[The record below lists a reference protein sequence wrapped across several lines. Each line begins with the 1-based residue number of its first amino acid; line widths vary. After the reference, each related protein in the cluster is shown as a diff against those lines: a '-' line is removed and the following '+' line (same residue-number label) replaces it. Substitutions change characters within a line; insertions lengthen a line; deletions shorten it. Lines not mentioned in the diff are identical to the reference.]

1 MPLNQLKI
9 KPGVVKDLTNYSAGK
24 LGPFWTDS
32 DKVRFKNG
40 YATKI
45 GGWEKQSLN
54 GLDASGNIDRSS
66 EGVIHG
72 VPRAIKYWQSVTNNQ
87 NYMAV
92 GTSDHLY
99 IILDDVV
106 YDITPVRATSTNLS
120 NPLAV
125 TDGSTTVTVTDSSH
139 GASVGN
145 WIVITDA
152 ATTGGIAAD
161 TLNRYSGF
169 QITTVVDANTFKIE
183 VPSAATST
191 VSSGGG
197 TSLDVTYLVSE
208 GLGTTGGAGAVGWG
222 AGTWGLSTWGTA
234 RGVTVDVELSQWSL
248 NLWGEDLIATVR
260 NEDIY
265 FWDLS
270 VGLTTRASLV
280 SGISGAGDVPIKNR
294 MTIISFP
301 DRHLISAGTVPY
313 GGSAID
319 PMQVRWSDQE
329 DYDMWTPTATNTA
342 GSQRLQIGTKIVT
355 VASTREET
363 FISTDEAVYGM
374 QFIGPPFTFSFRLV
388 GTNCGA
394 IGYNAMANVES
405 NLYWMGKNDFYFYN
419 GNISEMPCPVKHY
432 VFDRIRRNQV
442 DKIFSAHNAQFN
454 EMCWFYP
461 STDNTDTDPEPDSYV
476 CYNYLDQVWT
486 VGTLARTCW
495 HDAFG
500 FKKVPFA
507 FDKSGNLYDHETGS
521 DDDGSAM
528 TAFIESSPLEISET
542 GEELFLVDK
551 IVPDLTSVG
560 DVKLTIKTR
569 KYPQSSDITKG
580 PFTISPDSTKI
591 SIRARGRQ
599 MAFKVE
605 SDATGDSWLLGDFRI
620 NSRQDGIR

>member
-1 MPLNQLKI
+1 MPLSQLKI
-9 KPGVVKDLTNYSAGK
+9 KPGVVKDLTNYATGK

-72 VPRAIKYWQSVTNNQ
+72 VPRAIKYWQSITDNQ

-125 TDGSTTVTVTDSSH
+125 TDESTTVTVTDSSH
-139 GASVGN
+139 GASVGD

-169 QITTVVDANTFKIE
+169 QITTVVDAKPVKIE

-208 GLGTTGGAGAVGWG
+208 GLGTTGGSGATGWG

-234 RGVTVDVELSQWSL
+234 RAVTVDVELSQWSL

-280 SGISGAGDVPIKNR
+280 SGISGAGDVPTKNR
-294 MTIISFP
+294 ITIISFP

-313 GGSAID
+313 GGSVID

-405 NLYWMGKNDFYFYN
+405 NLYWMGRDDFYFYN

-432 VFDRIRRNQV
+432 VFGRINRSQV

-454 EMCWFYP
+454 EICWFYA

-476 CYNYLDQVWT
+476 CYNYVDQVWT

-495 HDAFG
+495 HDSFG
-500 FKKVPFA
+500 FKNVPFA
-507 FDKSGNLYDHETGS
+507 FDKSGNLYDHETGN

-528 TAFIESSPLEISET
+528 TAFIESSPLEISDS
-542 GEELFLVDK
+542 GENLFMVDK
-551 IVPDLTSVG
+551 VVPDLTVTG
-560 DVKLTIKTR
+560 DLNLTIKTR
-569 KYPQSSDITKG
+569 KYPNSSDITKG
-580 PFTISPDSTKI
+580 PFAMNSSSTKV
-591 SIRARGRQ
+591 SLRAKGRQ
-599 MAFKVE
+599 MAFKLE
-605 SDATGDSWLLGDFRI
+605 SSAVGDSWLLGDLRI
-620 NSRQDGIR
+620 NTRKDGIR

>member
-1 MPLNQLKI
+1 MPLSQLKI
-9 KPGVVKDLTNYSAGK
+9 KPGVVKDLTNYATGK

-54 GLDASGNIDRSS
+54 GLDASGNVDRSS

-72 VPRAIKYWQSVTNNQ
+72 VPRAIKYWQSITDNQ

-125 TDGSTTVTVTDSSH
+125 TDESTTVTVTDSSH

-208 GLGTTGGAGAVGWG
+208 GLGTTGGSGATGWG

-234 RGVTVDVELSQWSL
+234 RAVTVDVELSQWSL

-280 SGISGAGDVPIKNR
+280 SGISGAGDVPTKNR
-294 MTIISFP
+294 ITIISFP

-313 GGSAID
+313 GGSVID

-405 NLYWMGKNDFYFYN
+405 NLYWMGRDDFYFYN

-432 VFDRIRRNQV
+432 VFGRINRSQV

-454 EMCWFYP
+454 EICWFYA

-476 CYNYLDQVWT
+476 CYNYVDQVWT

-495 HDAFG
+495 HDSFG
-500 FKKVPFA
+500 FKNVPFA
-507 FDKSGNLYDHETGS
+507 FDKSGNLYDHETGN

-528 TAFIESSPLEISET
+528 TAFIESSPLEISDS
-542 GEELFLVDK
+542 GENLFMVDK
-551 IVPDLTSVG
+551 VVPDLTVTG
-560 DVKLTIKTR
+560 DLNLTIKTR
-569 KYPQSSDITKG
+569 KYPNSSDITKG
-580 PFTISPDSTKI
+580 PFAMNSSSTKV
-591 SIRARGRQ
+591 SLRAKGRQ
-599 MAFKVE
+599 MAFKLE
-605 SDATGDSWLLGDFRI
+605 SSAVGDSWLLGDLRI
-620 NSRQDGIR
+620 NTRQDGIR

>member
-1 MPLNQLKI
+1 MPLSQLKI
-9 KPGVVKDLTNYSAGK
+9 KPGVVKDLTNYATGK

-72 VPRAIKYWQSVTNNQ
+72 VPRAIKYWQSITDNQ

-125 TDGSTTVTVTDSSH
+125 TDESTTVTVTDSSH
-139 GASVGN
+139 GASVGD

-208 GLGTTGGAGAVGWG
+208 GLGTTGGSGATGWG

-234 RGVTVDVELSQWSL
+234 RAVTVDVELSQWSL

-280 SGISGAGDVPIKNR
+280 SGISGAGDVPTKNR
-294 MTIISFP
+294 ITIISFP

-313 GGSAID
+313 GGSVID

-374 QFIGPPFTFSFRLV
+374 QFIGPPFIFSFRLV

-405 NLYWMGKNDFYFYN
+405 NLYWMGRDDFYFYN

-432 VFDRIRRNQV
+432 VFGRINRSQV

-454 EMCWFYP
+454 EICWFYA

-476 CYNYLDQVWT
+476 CYNYVDQVWT

-495 HDAFG
+495 HDSFG
-500 FKKVPFA
+500 FKNVPFA
-507 FDKSGNLYDHETGS
+507 FDKSGNLYDHETGN

-528 TAFIESSPLEISET
+528 TAFIESSPLEISDS
-542 GEELFLVDK
+542 GENLFMVDK
-551 IVPDLTSVG
+551 VVPDLTVTG
-560 DVKLTIKTR
+560 DLNLTIKTR
-569 KYPQSSDITKG
+569 KYPNSSDITKG
-580 PFTISPDSTKI
+580 PFAMNSSSTKV
-591 SIRARGRQ
+591 SLRAKGRQ
-599 MAFKVE
+599 MAFKLE
-605 SDATGDSWLLGDFRI
+605 SSAVGDSWLLGDLRI
-620 NSRQDGIR
+620 NTGKDGIR

>member
-1 MPLNQLKI
+1 MPLSQLKI
-9 KPGVVKDLTNYSAGK
+9 KPGVVKDLTNYAIGK

-45 GGWEKQSLN
+45 GGWEKQTLN
-54 GLDASGNIDRSS
+54 GLDASGNVDRSS

-72 VPRAIKYWQSVTNNQ
+72 VPRAIKYWQSITDNQ

-106 YDITPVRATSTNLS
+106 YDITPVRATSSNLS

-139 GASVGN
+139 GASVGD
-145 WIVITDA
+145 WIVINSAA
-152 ATTGGIAAD
+152 ATGGVLAD

-169 QITTVVDANTFKIE
+169 QITTVADADTFTFE
-183 VPSAATST
+183 APSAATST
-191 VSSGGG
+191 VSGGGG
-197 TSLDVTYLVSE
+197 TTIDVTYLLSE
-208 GLGTTGGAGAVGWG
+208 GLGTTGGAGTTGWG

-234 RGVTVDVELSQWSL
+234 RAVTVDVELSQWSL
-248 NLWGEDLIATVR
+248 NLWGEDLIATSR
-260 NEDIY
+260 NYDIY

-280 SGISGAGDVPIKNR
+280 SGISGAGDVPAKNR

-313 GGSAID
+313 GGSIID

-405 NLYWMGKNDFYFYN
+405 NLYWMGRDDFYFYN

-432 VFDRIRRNQV
+432 VFDRINRSQV

-454 EMCWFYP
+454 EICWFYA

-476 CYNYLDQVWT
+476 CYNYVDQVWT

-495 HDAFG
+495 HDSFG
-500 FKKVPFA
+500 FKNVPFA
-507 FDKSGNLYDHETGS
+507 FDKSGNLYDHETGN
-521 DDDGSAM
+521 DDNGSAM
-528 TAFIESSPLEISET
+528 TAFIESSPLEISDS
-542 GEELFLVDK
+542 GENLFMVDK
-551 IVPDLTSVG
+551 VVPDLTMTG
-560 DVKLTIKTR
+560 DLNLTVKTR
-569 KYPQSSDITKG
+569 KYPNSSDITKG
-580 PFTISPDSTKI
+580 PFTINSSSTKI
-591 SIRARGRQ
+591 SLRAKGRQ
-599 MAFKVE
+599 MAFKLE
-605 SDATGDSWLLGDFRI
+605 SSAVGDSWLLGDLRI
-620 NSRQDGIR
+620 NTRQDGIR

>member
-1 MPLNQLKI
+1 MPLNQLNI
-9 KPGVVKDLTNYSAGK
+9 KPGVVKDLTDYSTGK

-32 DKVRFKNG
+32 DKVRFRNG

-54 GLDASGNIDRSS
+54 GLDASGNVDRSS

-72 VPRAIKYWQSVTNNQ
+72 VPRAIRYWQSITDNQ

-125 TDGSTTVTVTDSSH
+125 TDGSTTVTVTDSTH
-139 GASVGN
+139 GASVGD

-208 GLGTTGGAGAVGWG
+208 GLGTTGGAGSTGWG

-234 RGVTVDVELSQWSL
+234 RSVTVDVELSQWSL

-270 VGLTTRASLV
+270 VGPTTRASLV
-280 SGISGAGDVPIKNR
+280 SGISGAGDVPTKNR
-294 MTIISFP
+294 ITIISFP

-313 GGSAID
+313 EGSVID

-394 IGYNAMANVES
+394 IGYNAMENVES
-405 NLYWMGKNDFYFYN
+405 SLYWMGKNDFYFYN

-432 VFDRIRRNQV
+432 VFGRIRRNQV

-454 EMCWFYP
+454 EICWFYP
-461 STDNTDTDPEPDSYV
+461 STDNPDPDPEPDSYV
-476 CYNYLDQVWT
+476 CYNYVDQVWT

-495 HDAFG
+495 HDSFG
-500 FKKVPFA
+500 SKKVPFA

-528 TAFIESSPLEISET
+528 TAFIESSPLEISQT

-551 IVPDLTSVG
+551 IVPDLISVG

-599 MAFKVE
+599 MSFKVE

>member
-1 MPLNQLKI
+1 MPLSQLKI
-9 KPGVVKDLTNYSAGK
+9 KPGVVKDLTNYATGK

-72 VPRAIKYWQSVTNNQ
+72 VPRAIKYWQSITDNQ

-125 TDGSTTVTVTDSSH
+125 TDESTTVTVTDSSH
-139 GASVGN
+139 GASVGD

-208 GLGTTGGAGAVGWG
+208 GLGTTGGSGATGGG

-234 RGVTVDVELSQWSL
+234 RAVTVDVELSQWSL

-280 SGISGAGDVPIKNR
+280 SGISGAGDVPTKNR
-294 MTIISFP
+294 ITIISFP

-313 GGSAID
+313 GGSVID

-405 NLYWMGKNDFYFYN
+405 NLYWMGRDDFYFYN

-432 VFDRIRRNQV
+432 VFGRINRSQV

-454 EMCWFYP
+454 EICWFYA

-476 CYNYLDQVWT
+476 CYNYVDQVWT

-495 HDAFG
+495 HDSFG
-500 FKKVPFA
+500 FKNVPFA
-507 FDKSGNLYDHETGS
+507 FDKSGNLYDHETGN

-528 TAFIESSPLEISET
+528 TAFIESSPLEISDS
-542 GEELFLVDK
+542 GENLFMVDK
-551 IVPDLTSVG
+551 VVPDLTVTG
-560 DVKLTIKTR
+560 DLNLTIKTR
-569 KYPQSSDITKG
+569 KYPNSSDITKG
-580 PFTISPDSTKI
+580 PFAMNSSSTKV
-591 SIRARGRQ
+591 SLRAKGRQ
-599 MAFKVE
+599 MAFKLE
-605 SDATGDSWLLGDFRI
+605 SSAVGDSWLLGDLRI
-620 NSRQDGIR
+620 NTRKDGIR

>member
-1 MPLNQLKI
+1 MPLSQLKI
-9 KPGVVKDLTNYSAGK
+9 KPGVVKDLTNYATGK

-72 VPRAIKYWQSVTNNQ
+72 VPRAIKYWQSITDNQ

-125 TDGSTTVTVTDSSH
+125 TDESTTVTVTDSSH
-139 GASVGN
+139 GASVGD

-208 GLGTTGGAGAVGWG
+208 GLGTTGGSGATGWG

-234 RGVTVDVELSQWSL
+234 RAVTVDVELSQWSL

-280 SGISGAGDVPIKNR
+280 SGISGAGDVPTKNR
-294 MTIISFP
+294 ITIISFP

-313 GGSAID
+313 GGSVID

-405 NLYWMGKNDFYFYN
+405 NLYWMGRDDFYFYN

-432 VFDRIRRNQV
+432 VFGRINRSQV

-454 EMCWFYP
+454 EICWFYA

-476 CYNYLDQVWT
+476 CYNYVDQVWT

-495 HDAFG
+495 HYSFG
-500 FKKVPFA
+500 FKNVPFA
-507 FDKSGNLYDHETGS
+507 FDKSGNLYDHETGN

-528 TAFIESSPLEISET
+528 TAFIESSPLEISDS
-542 GEELFLVDK
+542 GENLFMVDK
-551 IVPDLTSVG
+551 VVPDLTVTG
-560 DVKLTIKTR
+560 DLNLTIKTR
-569 KYPQSSDITKG
+569 KYPNSSDITKG
-580 PFTISPDSTKI
+580 PFAMNSSSTKV
-591 SIRARGRQ
+591 SLRAKGRQ
-599 MAFKVE
+599 MAFKLE
-605 SDATGDSWLLGDFRI
+605 SSAVGDSWLLGDLRI
-620 NSRQDGIR
+620 NTRKDGIR

>member
-1 MPLNQLKI
+1 MPLSQLKI
-9 KPGVVKDLTNYSAGK
+9 KPGVVKDLTNYATGK

-72 VPRAIKYWQSVTNNQ
+72 VPRAIKYWQSITDNQ

-125 TDGSTTVTVTDSSH
+125 TDESTTVTVTDSSH
-139 GASVGN
+139 GASVGD

-208 GLGTTGGAGAVGWG
+208 GLGTTGGSGATGWG

-234 RGVTVDVELSQWSL
+234 RAVTVDVELSQWSL

-280 SGISGAGDVPIKNR
+280 SGISGAGDVPTKNR
-294 MTIISFP
+294 ITIISFP

-313 GGSAID
+313 GGSVID

-374 QFIGPPFTFSFRLV
+374 QFIGPPFIFSFRLV

-405 NLYWMGKNDFYFYN
+405 NLYWMGRDDFYFYN

-432 VFDRIRRNQV
+432 VFGRINRSQV

-454 EMCWFYP
+454 EICWFYA

-476 CYNYLDQVWT
+476 CYNYVDQVWT

-495 HDAFG
+495 HDSFG
-500 FKKVPFA
+500 FKNVPFA
-507 FDKSGNLYDHETGS
+507 FDKSGNLYDHETGN

-528 TAFIESSPLEISET
+528 TAFIESSPLEISDS
-542 GEELFLVDK
+542 GENLFMVDK
-551 IVPDLTSVG
+551 VVPDLTVTG
-560 DVKLTIKTR
+560 DLNLTIKTR
-569 KYPQSSDITKG
+569 KYPNSSDITKG
-580 PFTISPDSTKI
+580 PFAMNSSSTKV
-591 SIRARGRQ
+591 SLRAKGRQ
-599 MAFKVE
+599 MAFKLE
-605 SDATGDSWLLGDFRI
+605 SSAVGDSWLLGDLRI
-620 NSRQDGIR
+620 NTRKDGIR

>member
-1 MPLNQLKI
+1 MPLSQLKI
-9 KPGVVKDLTNYSAGK
+9 KPGVVKDLTNYATGK

-72 VPRAIKYWQSVTNNQ
+72 VPRAIKYWQSITDNQ

-125 TDGSTTVTVTDSSH
+125 TDESTTVTVTDSSH
-139 GASVGN
+139 GASVGD

-208 GLGTTGGAGAVGWG
+208 GLGTTGGSGATGWG
-222 AGTWGLSTWGTA
+222 AGTWGLSPWGTA
-234 RGVTVDVELSQWSL
+234 SAVTVDVELSQWSL

-280 SGISGAGDVPIKNR
+280 SGISGAGDVPTKNR
-294 MTIISFP
+294 ITIISFP

-313 GGSAID
+313 GGSVID

-374 QFIGPPFTFSFRLV
+374 QFIGPPFIFSFRLV

-405 NLYWMGKNDFYFYN
+405 NLYWMGRDDFYFYN

-432 VFDRIRRNQV
+432 VFGRINRSQV

-454 EMCWFYP
+454 EICWFYA

-476 CYNYLDQVWT
+476 CYNYVDQVWT

-495 HDAFG
+495 HDSFG
-500 FKKVPFA
+500 FKNVPFA
-507 FDKSGNLYDHETGS
+507 FDKSGNLYDHETGN

-528 TAFIESSPLEISET
+528 TAFIESSPLEISDS
-542 GEELFLVDK
+542 GENLFMVDK
-551 IVPDLTSVG
+551 VVPDLTVTG
-560 DVKLTIKTR
+560 DLNLTIKTR
-569 KYPQSSDITKG
+569 KYPNSSDITKG
-580 PFTISPDSTKI
+580 PFAMNSSSTKV
-591 SIRARGRQ
+591 SLRAKGRQ
-599 MAFKVE
+599 MAFKLE
-605 SDATGDSWLLGDFRI
+605 SSAVGDSWLLGDLRI
-620 NSRQDGIR
+620 NTRQDGIR

>member
-1 MPLNQLKI
+1 MPLSQLKI
-9 KPGVVKDLTNYSAGK
+9 KPGVVKDLTNYATGK

-54 GLDASGNIDRSS
+54 GLDASGNVDRSS

-72 VPRAIKYWQSVTNNQ
+72 VPRAIKYWQSITDNQ

-125 TDGSTTVTVTDSSH
+125 TDESTTVTVTDSSH
-139 GASVGN
+139 GASVGD

-208 GLGTTGGAGAVGWG
+208 GLGTTGGSGATGWG

-234 RGVTVDVELSQWSL
+234 RAVTVDVELSQWSL

-280 SGISGAGDVPIKNR
+280 SGISGAGDVPTKNR
-294 MTIISFP
+294 ITIISFP

-313 GGSAID
+313 GGSVID

-405 NLYWMGKNDFYFYN
+405 NLYWMGRDDFYFYN

-432 VFDRIRRNQV
+432 VFGRINRSQV

-454 EMCWFYP
+454 EICWFYA

-476 CYNYLDQVWT
+476 CYNYVDQVWT

-495 HDAFG
+495 HDSFG
-500 FKKVPFA
+500 FKNVPFA
-507 FDKSGNLYDHETGS
+507 FDKSGNLYDHETGN

-528 TAFIESSPLEISET
+528 TAFIESSPLEISDS
-542 GEELFLVDK
+542 GENLFMVDK
-551 IVPDLTSVG
+551 VVPDLTVTG
-560 DVKLTIKTR
+560 DLNLTIKTR
-569 KYPQSSDITKG
+569 KYPNSSDITKG
-580 PFTISPDSTKI
+580 PFAMNSSSTKV
-591 SIRARGRQ
+591 SLRAKGRQ
-599 MAFKVE
+599 MAFKLE
-605 SDATGDSWLLGDFRI
+605 SSAVGDSWLLGDLRI
-620 NSRQDGIR
+620 NTRQDGIR

>member
-1 MPLNQLKI
+1 MPLSQLKI
-9 KPGVVKDLTNYSAGK
+9 KPGVVKDLTNYATGK

-54 GLDASGNIDRSS
+54 GLDASGNVDRSS

-72 VPRAIKYWQSVTNNQ
+72 VPRAIKYWQSITDNQ

-125 TDGSTTVTVTDSSH
+125 TDESTTVTVTDSSH
-139 GASVGN
+139 GASVGD

-208 GLGTTGGAGAVGWG
+208 GLGTTGGSGATGWG

-234 RGVTVDVELSQWSL
+234 RAVTVDVELSQWSL

-280 SGISGAGDVPIKNR
+280 SDISGAGDVPTKNR
-294 MTIISFP
+294 ITIISFP

-313 GGSAID
+313 GGSVID

-405 NLYWMGKNDFYFYN
+405 NLYWMGRDDFYFYN

-432 VFDRIRRNQV
+432 VFGRINRSQV

-454 EMCWFYP
+454 EICWFYA

-476 CYNYLDQVWT
+476 CYNYVDQVWT

-495 HDAFG
+495 HDSFG
-500 FKKVPFA
+500 FKNVPFA
-507 FDKSGNLYDHETGS
+507 FDKSGNLYDHETGN

-528 TAFIESSPLEISET
+528 TAFIESSPLEISDS
-542 GEELFLVDK
+542 GENLFMVDK
-551 IVPDLTSVG
+551 VVPDLTVTG
-560 DVKLTIKTR
+560 DLNLTIKTR
-569 KYPQSSDITKG
+569 KYPNSSDITKG
-580 PFTISPDSTKI
+580 PFAMNSSSTKV
-591 SIRARGRQ
+591 SLRAKGRQ
-599 MAFKVE
+599 MAFKLE
-605 SDATGDSWLLGDFRI
+605 SSAVGDSWLLGDLRI
-620 NSRQDGIR
+620 NTRQDGIR

>member
-1 MPLNQLKI
+1 MPLSQLKI
-9 KPGVVKDLTNYSAGK
+9 KPGVVKDLTNYATGK

-72 VPRAIKYWQSVTNNQ
+72 VPRAIKYWQSITDNQ

-125 TDGSTTVTVTDSSH
+125 TDESTTVTVTDSSH
-139 GASVGN
+139 GASVGD

-208 GLGTTGGAGAVGWG
+208 GLGTTGGSGATGWG

-234 RGVTVDVELSQWSL
+234 RAVTVDVELSQWSL

-280 SGISGAGDVPIKNR
+280 SGISGAGDVPTKNR
-294 MTIISFP
+294 ITIMSFP

-313 GGSAID
+313 GGSVID

-405 NLYWMGKNDFYFYN
+405 NLYWMGRDDFYFYN

-432 VFDRIRRNQV
+432 VFGRINRSQV

-454 EMCWFYP
+454 EICWFYA

-476 CYNYLDQVWT
+476 CYNYVDQVWT

-495 HDAFG
+495 HDSFG
-500 FKKVPFA
+500 FKNVPFA
-507 FDKSGNLYDHETGS
+507 FDKSGNLYDHETGN

-528 TAFIESSPLEISET
+528 TAFIESSPLEISDS
-542 GEELFLVDK
+542 GENLFMVDK
-551 IVPDLTSVG
+551 VVPDLTVTG
-560 DVKLTIKTR
+560 DLNLTIKTR
-569 KYPQSSDITKG
+569 KYPNSSDITKG
-580 PFTISPDSTKI
+580 PFAMNSSSTKV
-591 SIRARGRQ
+591 SLRAKGRQ
-599 MAFKVE
+599 MAFKLE
-605 SDATGDSWLLGDFRI
+605 SSAVGDSWLLGDLRI
-620 NSRQDGIR
+620 NTRKDGIR

>member
-1 MPLNQLKI
+1 MPLSQLKI
-9 KPGVVKDLTNYSAGK
+9 KPGVVKYLTNYATGK

-72 VPRAIKYWQSVTNNQ
+72 VPRAIKYWQSITDNQ

-125 TDGSTTVTVTDSSH
+125 TDESTTVTVTDSSH
-139 GASVGN
+139 GASVGD

-208 GLGTTGGAGAVGWG
+208 GLGTTGGSGATGWG

-234 RGVTVDVELSQWSL
+234 RAVTVDVELSQWSL

-280 SGISGAGDVPIKNR
+280 SGISGAGDVPTKNR
-294 MTIISFP
+294 ITIISFP

-313 GGSAID
+313 GGSVID

-374 QFIGPPFTFSFRLV
+374 QFIGPPFIFSFRLV

-405 NLYWMGKNDFYFYN
+405 NLYWMGRDDFYFYN

-432 VFDRIRRNQV
+432 VFGRINRSQV

-454 EMCWFYP
+454 EICWFYA

-476 CYNYLDQVWT
+476 CYNYVDQVWT

-495 HDAFG
+495 HDSFG
-500 FKKVPFA
+500 FKNVPFA
-507 FDKSGNLYDHETGS
+507 FDKSGNLYDHETGN

-528 TAFIESSPLEISET
+528 TAFIESSPLEISDS
-542 GEELFLVDK
+542 GENLFMVDK
-551 IVPDLTSVG
+551 VVPDLTVTG
-560 DVKLTIKTR
+560 DLNLTIKTR
-569 KYPQSSDITKG
+569 KYPNSSDITKG
-580 PFTISPDSTKI
+580 PFAMNSSSTKV
-591 SIRARGRQ
+591 SLRAKGRQ
-599 MAFKVE
+599 MAFKLE
-605 SDATGDSWLLGDFRI
+605 SSAVGDSWLLGDLRI
-620 NSRQDGIR
+620 NTRKDGIR

>member
-1 MPLNQLKI
+1 MPLTQLKI
-9 KPGVVKDLTNYSAGK
+9 KPGVVKDLTNYATGK

-40 YATKI
+40 FPTKI
-45 GGWEKQSLN
+45 GGWEKESLN
-54 GLDASGNIDRSS
+54 GLDASGDVDRSS

-72 VPRAIKYWQSVTNNQ
+72 TPRNVKYWRSVTNNQ
-87 NYMAV
+87 DYIAL
-92 GTSDHLY
+92 GTSSHLY

-120 NPLAV
+120 NPLTV
-125 TDGSTTVTVTDSSH
+125 TDGSTTVTVADSSH
-139 GASVGN
+139 GASVGD
-145 WIVITDA
+145 WVVITDA

-169 QITTVVDANTFKIE
+169 QITTVVDANNFKIE
-183 VPSAATST
+183 VPSAATSS
-191 VSSGGG
+191 VSGGG
-197 TSLDVTYLVSE
+197 GTTLDVTYLVSE
-208 GLGTTGGAGAVGWG
+208 GLGTSSGAGATGWG
-222 AGTWGLSTWGTA
+222 AGTWGLSTWGTTRA
-234 RGVTVDVELSQWSL
+234 VTVDVELSQWSL

-270 VGLTTRASLV
+270 VGLSTRAALV
-280 SGISGAGDVPIKNR
+280 SGIGGAGDVPTNNR

-301 DRHLISAGTVPY
+301 DRHLISAGCVPY

-319 PMQVRWSDQE
+319 PMQVRWSTQE

-342 GSQRLQIGTKIVT
+342 GGQRLQIGTKIVT

-374 QFIGPPFTFSFRLV
+374 QFIGPPFTFSFRLI

-442 DKIFSAHNAQFN
+442 DKFFVAHNAQFN
-454 EMCWFYP
+454 EICWFYV
-461 STDNTDTDPEPDSYV
+461 STDNSDESPEPDSYV
-476 CYNYLDQVWT
+476 CYNYADQAWPT
-486 VGTLARTCW
+486 GTLARTCW

-500 FKKVPFA
+500 FRTVPFA
-507 FDKSGNLYDHETGS
+507 FDKAGNLYDHETGN

-528 TAFIESSPLEISET
+528 TAYIESAPLEISSS
-542 GEELFLVDK
+542 GEKLFMVDK
-551 IVPDLTSVG
+551 VIPDLTVSG
-560 DVKLTIKTR
+560 DLNLTIKTR
-569 KYPQSSDITKG
+569 KYPNSSDISKG
-580 PFTISPDSTKI
+580 PFAMNSSSTKV
-591 SIRARGRQ
+591 SLRAKGRQ
-599 MAFKVE
+599 MAFKLE
-605 SDATGDSWLLGDFRI
+605 SSAVGDSWLLGDLRI
-620 NSRQDGIR
+620 NTREDGMR

>member
-1 MPLNQLKI
+1 MPLSQLKI
-9 KPGVVKDLTNYSAGK
+9 KPGVVKDLTNYATGK

-72 VPRAIKYWQSVTNNQ
+72 VPRAIKYWQSITDNQ

-125 TDGSTTVTVTDSSH
+125 TDESTTVTVTDSSH
-139 GASVGN
+139 GASVGD

-208 GLGTTGGAGAVGWG
+208 GLGTTGGSGATGWG

-234 RGVTVDVELSQWSL
+234 RAVTVDVELSQWSL

-280 SGISGAGDVPIKNR
+280 SGISGAGDVPTKNR
-294 MTIISFP
+294 ITIISFP

-313 GGSAID
+313 GGSVID

-374 QFIGPPFTFSFRLV
+374 QFIGPPFIFSFRLV

-405 NLYWMGKNDFYFYN
+405 NLYWMGRDDFYFYN

-432 VFDRIRRNQV
+432 VFGRINRSQV

-454 EMCWFYP
+454 EICWFYA

-476 CYNYLDQVWT
+476 CYNYVDQVWT

-495 HDAFG
+495 HDSFG
-500 FKKVPFA
+500 FKNVPFA
-507 FDKSGNLYDHETGS
+507 FDKSGNLYDHETGN

-528 TAFIESSPLEISET
+528 TAFIESSPLEISDS
-542 GEELFLVDK
+542 GENLFMVDK
-551 IVPDLTSVG
+551 VVPDLTVTG
-560 DVKLTIKTR
+560 DLNMTIKTR
-569 KYPQSSDITKG
+569 KYPNSSDNTKG
-580 PFTISPDSTKI
+580 RFAMNSSSTKV
-591 SIRARGRQ
+591 SLRAKGRQ
-599 MAFKVE
+599 MAFKLE
-605 SDATGDSWLLGDFRI
+605 SSAVGDSWLLGDLRI
-620 NSRQDGIR
+620 NTRKDGIR

>member
-1 MPLNQLKI
+1 MPLSQLKI
-9 KPGVVKDLTNYSAGK
+9 KPGVVKDLTNYATGK

-72 VPRAIKYWQSVTNNQ
+72 VPRAIKYWQSITDNQ

-125 TDGSTTVTVTDSSH
+125 TDESTTVTVTDSSH
-139 GASVGN
+139 GASVGD

-208 GLGTTGGAGAVGWG
+208 GLGTTGGSGATGWG

-234 RGVTVDVELSQWSL
+234 RAVTVDVELSQWSL

-280 SGISGAGDVPIKNR
+280 SGISGAGDVPTKNR
-294 MTIISFP
+294 ITIISFP

-313 GGSAID
+313 GGSVID

-405 NLYWMGKNDFYFYN
+405 NLYWMGRDDFYFYN

-432 VFDRIRRNQV
+432 VFGRINRSQV

-454 EMCWFYP
+454 EICWFYA

-476 CYNYLDQVWT
+476 CYNYVDQVWT

-495 HDAFG
+495 HDSFG
-500 FKKVPFA
+500 FKNVPFA
-507 FDKSGNLYDHETGS
+507 FDKSGNLYDHETGN

-528 TAFIESSPLEISET
+528 TAFIESSPLEISDS
-542 GEELFLVDK
+542 GENLFMVDK
-551 IVPDLTSVG
+551 VVPDLTVTG
-560 DVKLTIKTR
+560 DLNLTIKTR
-569 KYPQSSDITKG
+569 KYPNSSDITKG
-580 PFTISPDSTKI
+580 PFAMNSSSTKV
-591 SIRARGRQ
+591 SLRAKGRQ
-599 MAFKVE
+599 MAFKLE
-605 SDATGDSWLLGDFRI
+605 SSAVGDSWLLGDLRI
-620 NSRQDGIR
+620 NTRKDGIR

>member
-1 MPLNQLKI
+1 MPLSQLKI
-9 KPGVVKDLTNYSAGK
+9 KPGVVKDLTNYATGK

-72 VPRAIKYWQSVTNNQ
+72 VPRAIKYWQSITDNQ

-125 TDGSTTVTVTDSSH
+125 TDESTTVTVTDSSH
-139 GASVGN
+139 GASVGD

-208 GLGTTGGAGAVGWG
+208 GLGTTGGSGATGWG

-234 RGVTVDVELSQWSL
+234 RAVTVDVELSQWSL

-280 SGISGAGDVPIKNR
+280 SGISGAGDVPTKNR
-294 MTIISFP
+294 ITIISFP

-313 GGSAID
+313 GGSVID

-374 QFIGPPFTFSFRLV
+374 QFIGPPFIFSFRLV

-405 NLYWMGKNDFYFYN
+405 NLYWMGRDDFYFYN

-432 VFDRIRRNQV
+432 VFGRINRSQV

-454 EMCWFYP
+454 EICWFYA
-461 STDNTDTDPEPDSYV
+461 SSDNTDTDPEPDSYV
-476 CYNYLDQVWT
+476 CYNYVDQVWT

-495 HDAFG
+495 HDSFG
-500 FKKVPFA
+500 FKNVPFA
-507 FDKSGNLYDHETGS
+507 FDKSGNLYDHETGN

-528 TAFIESSPLEISET
+528 TAFIESSPLEISDS
-542 GEELFLVDK
+542 GENLFMVDK
-551 IVPDLTSVG
+551 VVPDLTVTG
-560 DVKLTIKTR
+560 DLNLTIKTR
-569 KYPQSSDITKG
+569 KYPNSSDITKG
-580 PFTISPDSTKI
+580 PFAMNSSSTKV
-591 SIRARGRQ
+591 SLRAKGRQ
-599 MAFKVE
+599 MAFKLE
-605 SDATGDSWLLGDFRI
+605 SSAVGDSWLLGDLRI
-620 NSRQDGIR
+620 NTRKDGIR

>member
-9 KPGVVKDLTNYSAGK
+9 KPGVVKDLTNYAIGK

-45 GGWEKQSLN
+45 GGWEKETIN
-54 GLDASGNIDRSS
+54 ALDASGDVDRST
-66 EGVIHG
+66 EATINGT
-72 VPRAIKYWQSVTNNQ
+72 PRSMVFWRSVTNNQ
-87 NYMAV
+87 DYIAL

-99 IILDDVV
+99 IILDNAL
-106 YDITPVRATSTNLS
+106 YDITPVRATSSNLS

-139 GASVGN
+139 GASVGD
-145 WIVITDA
+145 WIVINSAA
-152 ATTGGIAAD
+152 ATGGVLAD

-169 QITTVVDANTFKIE
+169 QITTVADADTFTFE

-197 TSLDVTYLVSE
+197 TTIDVTYLVSE
-208 GLGTTGGAGAVGWG
+208 GLGTASGSGATGWG

-234 RGVTVDVELSQWSL
+234 RAVTVDVELSQWSL

-270 VGLTTRASLV
+270 VGLSTRASLV
-280 SGISGAGDVPIKNR
+280 SGISGAGDVPGKNR

-394 IGYNAMANVES
+394 IGYNSMENVES
-405 NLYWMGKNDFYFYN
+405 NLYWMGKNNFYFYN

-432 VFDRIRRNQV
+432 VFGRIRQNQV
-442 DKIFSAHNAQFN
+442 DKIFSAHNSEFN
-454 EMCWFYP
+454 EVCWFYP
-461 STDNTDTDPEPDSYV
+461 STDNTDVNPEPDSYV
-476 CYNYLDQVWT
+476 CYNYVDQVWT

-495 HDAFG
+495 HDSFG
-500 FKKVPFA
+500 FRTVPFA
-507 FDKSGNLYDHETGS
+507 FDKSGNLYNHETGT

-528 TAFIESSPLEISET
+528 TAFIESSPLEITNT
-542 GEELFLVDK
+542 GESLFLVDK

-560 DVKLTIKTR
+560 DLKITIKTR
-569 KYPQSSDITKG
+569 KYPNSTDITKG

-591 SIRARGRQ
+591 SLRAKGRQ
-599 MAFKVE
+599 MAFKLE
-605 SDATGDSWLLGDFRI
+605 SSEIGDSWLLGDMRI
-620 NSRQDGIR
+620 NTREDGLR

>member
-1 MPLNQLKI
+1 MPLSQLKI
-9 KPGVVKDLTNYSAGK
+9 KPGVVKDLTNYATGK

-72 VPRAIKYWQSVTNNQ
+72 VPRAIKYWQSITDNQ

-125 TDGSTTVTVTDSSH
+125 TDESTTVTVTDSSH
-139 GASVGN
+139 GASVGD

-208 GLGTTGGAGAVGWG
+208 GLGTTGGSGATGWG

-234 RGVTVDVELSQWSL
+234 RAVTVDVELSQWSL

-280 SGISGAGDVPIKNR
+280 SGISGAGDVPTKNR
-294 MTIISFP
+294 ITIISFP

-313 GGSAID
+313 GGSVID

-355 VASTREET
+355 LASTREET

-405 NLYWMGKNDFYFYN
+405 NLYWMGRDDFYFYN

-432 VFDRIRRNQV
+432 VFGRINRSQV

-454 EMCWFYP
+454 EICWFYA

-476 CYNYLDQVWT
+476 CYNYVDQVWT

-495 HDAFG
+495 HDSFG
-500 FKKVPFA
+500 FKNVPFA
-507 FDKSGNLYDHETGS
+507 FDKSGNLYDHETGN

-528 TAFIESSPLEISET
+528 TAFIESSPLEISDS
-542 GEELFLVDK
+542 GENLFMVDK
-551 IVPDLTSVG
+551 VVPDLTVTG
-560 DVKLTIKTR
+560 DLNLTIKTR
-569 KYPQSSDITKG
+569 KYPNSSDITKG
-580 PFTISPDSTKI
+580 PFAMNSSSTKV
-591 SIRARGRQ
+591 SLRAKGRQ
-599 MAFKVE
+599 MAFKLE
-605 SDATGDSWLLGDFRI
+605 SSAVGDSWLLGDLRI
-620 NSRQDGIR
+620 NTRQDGIR

>member
-1 MPLNQLKI
+1 MPLSQLKI
-9 KPGVVKDLTNYSAGK
+9 KPGVVKDLTNYAIGK

-45 GGWEKQSLN
+45 GGWEKQTLN
-54 GLDASGNIDRSS
+54 GLDASGNVDRSS

-72 VPRAIKYWQSVTNNQ
+72 VPRAIKYWQSITDNQ

-106 YDITPVRATSTNLS
+106 YDITPVRATSSNLS

-139 GASVGN
+139 GASVGD
-145 WIVITDA
+145 WIVINSAA
-152 ATTGGIAAD
+152 ATGGVLAD

-169 QITTVVDANTFKIE
+169 QITTVADADTFTFE
-183 VPSAATST
+183 APSAATST
-191 VSSGGG
+191 VSGGGG
-197 TSLDVTYLVSE
+197 TTIDVTYLLSE
-208 GLGTTGGAGAVGWG
+208 GLGTTGGAGTTGWG

-234 RGVTVDVELSQWSL
+234 RAVTVDVELSQWSL
-248 NLWGEDLIATVR
+248 NLWGEDLIATSR
-260 NEDIY
+260 NYDIY

-280 SGISGAGDVPIKNR
+280 SGISGAGDVPAKNR

-313 GGSAID
+313 GGSIID

-405 NLYWMGKNDFYFYN
+405 NLYWMGRDDFYFYN

-432 VFDRIRRNQV
+432 VFDRINRSQV

-454 EMCWFYP
+454 EICWFYA
-461 STDNTDTDPEPDSYV
+461 STDNNDTDPEPDSYV
-476 CYNYLDQVWT
+476 CYNYVDQVWT

-495 HDAFG
+495 HDSFG
-500 FKKVPFA
+500 FKNVPFA
-507 FDKSGNLYDHETGS
+507 FDKSGNLYDHETGN
-521 DDDGSAM
+521 DDNGSAM
-528 TAFIESSPLEISET
+528 TAFIESSPLEISDS
-542 GEELFLVDK
+542 GENLFMVDK
-551 IVPDLTSVG
+551 VVPDLTMTG
-560 DVKLTIKTR
+560 DLNLTVKTR
-569 KYPQSSDITKG
+569 KYPNSSDITKG
-580 PFTISPDSTKI
+580 PFTINSSSTKI
-591 SIRARGRQ
+591 SLRAKGRQ
-599 MAFKVE
+599 MAFKLE
-605 SDATGDSWLLGDFRI
+605 SSAVGDSWLLGDLRI
-620 NSRQDGIR
+620 NTRQDGIR

>member
-1 MPLNQLKI
+1 MPLSQLKI
-9 KPGVVKDLTNYSAGK
+9 KPGVVKDLTNYATGK

-72 VPRAIKYWQSVTNNQ
+72 VPRAIKYWQSITDNQ

-125 TDGSTTVTVTDSSH
+125 TDESTTVTVTDSSH
-139 GASVGN
+139 GASVGD

-208 GLGTTGGAGAVGWG
+208 GLGTTGGSGATGWG

-234 RGVTVDVELSQWSL
+234 RAVTVDVELSQWSL

-280 SGISGAGDVPIKNR
+280 SGISGAGDVPTKNR
-294 MTIISFP
+294 ITIISFP

-313 GGSAID
+313 GGSVID

-374 QFIGPPFTFSFRLV
+374 QFIGPPFIFSFRLV

-405 NLYWMGKNDFYFYN
+405 NLYWMGRDDFYFYN

-432 VFDRIRRNQV
+432 VFGRINRSQV

-454 EMCWFYP
+454 EICWFYA

-476 CYNYLDQVWT
+476 CYNYVDQVWT

-495 HDAFG
+495 HDSFG
-500 FKKVPFA
+500 FKNVPFA
-507 FDKSGNLYDHETGS
+507 FDKSGNLYDHETGN

-528 TAFIESSPLEISET
+528 TAFIESSPLEISDS
-542 GEELFLVDK
+542 GENLFMVDK
-551 IVPDLTSVG
+551 VVPDLTVTG
-560 DVKLTIKTR
+560 DLNLTIKTR
-569 KYPQSSDITKG
+569 KYPNSSDITKG
-580 PFTISPDSTKI
+580 PFAMNSSSTKV
-591 SIRARGRQ
+591 SLRAKGRQ
-599 MAFKVE
+599 MAFKLE
-605 SDATGDSWLLGDFRI
+605 SSAVGDSWLLGDLRI
-620 NSRQDGIR
+620 NTRQDGIR

>member
-1 MPLNQLKI
+1 MPLSQLKI
-9 KPGVVKDLTNYSAGK
+9 KPGVVKDLTNYATGR

-45 GGWEKQSLN
+45 GGWEKQSFN
-54 GLDASGNIDRSS
+54 GLDASGNVDRSS

-72 VPRAIKYWQSVTNNQ
+72 VPRAIKYWQSITDNQ

-125 TDGSTTVTVTDSSH
+125 TDESTTVTVTDSSH

-208 GLGTTGGAGAVGWG
+208 GLGTTGGSGATGWG

-234 RGVTVDVELSQWSL
+234 RAVTVDVELSQWSL

-280 SGISGAGDVPIKNR
+280 SGISGAGDVPTKNR
-294 MTIISFP
+294 ITIISFP

-313 GGSAID
+313 GGSVID

-405 NLYWMGKNDFYFYN
+405 NLYWMGRDDFYFYN

-432 VFDRIRRNQV
+432 VFGRINRSQV

-454 EMCWFYP
+454 EICWFYA

-476 CYNYLDQVWT
+476 CYNYVDQVWT

-495 HDAFG
+495 HDSFG
-500 FKKVPFA
+500 FKNVPFA
-507 FDKSGNLYDHETGS
+507 FDKSGNLYDHETGN

-528 TAFIESSPLEISET
+528 TAFIESSPLEISDS
-542 GEELFLVDK
+542 GENLFMVDK
-551 IVPDLTSVG
+551 VVPDLTVTG
-560 DVKLTIKTR
+560 DLNLTIKTR
-569 KYPQSSDITKG
+569 KYPNSSDITKG
-580 PFTISPDSTKI
+580 PFAMNSSSTKV
-591 SIRARGRQ
+591 SLRAKGRQ
-599 MAFKVE
+599 MAFKLE
-605 SDATGDSWLLGDFRI
+605 SSAVGDSWLLGDLRI
-620 NSRQDGIR
+620 NTRKDGIR

>member
-1 MPLNQLKI
+1 MPLSQLKI
-9 KPGVVKDLTNYSAGK
+9 KPGVVKDLTNYATGK

-72 VPRAIKYWQSVTNNQ
+72 VPRAIKYWQSITDNQ

-125 TDGSTTVTVTDSSH
+125 TDESTTVTVTDSSH
-139 GASVGN
+139 GASVGD

-208 GLGTTGGAGAVGWG
+208 GLGTTGGSGATGWG

-234 RGVTVDVELSQWSL
+234 RAVTVDVELSQWSL

-280 SGISGAGDVPIKNR
+280 SGISGAGDVPTKNR
-294 MTIISFP
+294 ITIISFP

-313 GGSAID
+313 GGSVID

-405 NLYWMGKNDFYFYN
+405 NLYWMGRDDFYFYN

-432 VFDRIRRNQV
+432 VFGRINRSQV

-454 EMCWFYP
+454 EICWFYA

-476 CYNYLDQVWT
+476 CYNYVDQVWT

-495 HDAFG
+495 HDSFG
-500 FKKVPFA
+500 FKNVPFA
-507 FDKSGNLYDHETGS
+507 FDKSGNLYDHETGN

-528 TAFIESSPLEISET
+528 TAFIESSPLEISDS
-542 GEELFLVDK
+542 GENLFMVDK
-551 IVPDLTSVG
+551 VVPDLTVTG
-560 DVKLTIKTR
+560 DLNLTIKTR
-569 KYPQSSDITKG
+569 KYPNSSDITKG
-580 PFTISPDSTKI
+580 PFAMNSSSTKV
-591 SIRARGRQ
+591 SLRAKGRQ
-599 MAFKVE
+599 MAFKLE
-605 SDATGDSWLLGDFRI
+605 SSAVGDSWLLGDLRI
-620 NSRQDGIR
+620 NTRQDGIR